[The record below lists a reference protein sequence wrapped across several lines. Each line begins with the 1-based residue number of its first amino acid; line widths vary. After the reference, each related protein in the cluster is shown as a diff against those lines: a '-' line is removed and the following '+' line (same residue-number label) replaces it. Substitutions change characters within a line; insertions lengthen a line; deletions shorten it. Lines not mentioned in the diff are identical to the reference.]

1 MDEIGLHS
9 ALHRPGTL
17 VDVGAHDGALTLPFA
32 ALPQSRVIAFEP
44 LPPARDRLRA
54 ALRAAHGGAVP
65 PHVSVRAE
73 ALGRAAGELTLALP
87 WLGGDAIEQW
97 ASVVKDFDALRR
109 ADPRVTRVDR
119 YQVPVIT
126 LDSLALPDVTAIKVD
141 AEGAEEEVLRGAGQ
155 TLARCRPLLT
165 VELEERHRAGC
176 TRAVPALLGELGYRG
191 FFVQAGA
198 LYPLEAFDA
207 ARLQVAPATPAD
219 PIVEPYVFLF
229 LFVPPALQRRL
240 AAGMAN
246 DWASANR
253 HAAEA
258 IVK

>member
-1 MDEIGLHS
+1 M
-9 ALHRPGTL
+9 
-17 VDVGAHDGALTLPFA
+17 
-32 ALPQSRVIAFEP
+32 
-44 LPPARDRLRA
+44 
-54 ALRAAHGGAVP
+54 P

-207 ARLQVAPATPAD
+207 ARLQVAPATRPTRSWNPTYFCSCSSRRLCNAAS
-219 PIVEPYVFLF
+219 
-229 LFVPPALQRRL
+229 PPAWRTIGPRRTVMQPRQL
-240 AAGMAN
+240 
-246 DWASANR
+246 
-253 HAAEA
+253 
-258 IVK
+258 